1 MIDDVCSYMLFALI
15 MWVYVSNIF
24 EFAGVL
30 VIGWGAMFAL
40 EVLH

>member
-15 MWVYVSNIF
+15 MWINVENVL
-24 EFAGVL
+24 ELAGVL